1 MYQRSI
7 SMCRNAGFQMCVAMQ
22 VDQVLTSIN
31 IASNGVG
38 AVFVR
43 SDIVRYMP
51 DSGMLVYYKLGDPLA
66 QRPVVFAVKRGR
78 YVTSAMIDFMRL
90 AGLDVYK
97 RQEIEDAGG
106 AVCNR

>member
-1 MYQRSI
+1 MTCTREASACAATPD
-7 SMCRNAGFQMCVAMQ
+7 SRCVAMQ

-90 AGLDVYK
+90 AGLKWPERVT
-97 RQEIEDAGG
+97 EE
-106 AVCNR
+106 